1 MRFHHLLPAMILTF
15 ALAATAG
22 CKKKSDSG
30 SSDGTTSDG
39 TKSGTDGTKSGGP
52 KGLTGAPD
60 FTMTPAEFRAEF
72 AKDGKAADQKFRN
85 QTIQLNGVVTIVG
98 KDPFGEKAGIY
109 LKAEGEWSVFCT
121 TADPQPWTK
130 VAPGA
135 TVKVKGTLPSA
146 ISYQNPTL
154 DGVQIIDAGGSKSQ
168 SLTAAQLTKEFLA
181 DPNGTKAKYD
191 KKAVSLEGEIIE
203 TKPVGS
209 DMIVRLKGEQGTVVI
224 VSISK
229 KGLENAKAG
238 QKIKV
243 FGDLNIPPAGAKD
256 LFLYASALAELK

>member
-1 MRFHHLLPAMILTF
+1 MRARLLITSVALAV
-15 ALAATAG
+15 ALAAAG

-52 KGLTGAPD
+52 KGPAGAPD
-60 FTMTPAEFRAEF
+60 FTISPAEFRAEF

-85 QTIQLNGVVTIVG
+85 KTIQLNGVVTIVS

-109 LKAEGEWSVFCT
+109 LKAEGEWSVFCA

-135 TVKVKGTLPSA
+135 TMKVKGKLPGA

-154 DGVQIIDAGGSKSQ
+154 DDVQIIDAGGSKSQ

-181 DPNGTKAKYD
+181 DPKGTKDKYD
-191 KKAVSLEGEIIE
+191 KKPVSLEGEIVE

-229 KGLENAKAG
+229 KGLENAKPG

-243 FGDLNIPPAGAKD
+243 YGDLNIPPAGAKD
-256 LFLYASALAELK
+256 LFLYANALSELK